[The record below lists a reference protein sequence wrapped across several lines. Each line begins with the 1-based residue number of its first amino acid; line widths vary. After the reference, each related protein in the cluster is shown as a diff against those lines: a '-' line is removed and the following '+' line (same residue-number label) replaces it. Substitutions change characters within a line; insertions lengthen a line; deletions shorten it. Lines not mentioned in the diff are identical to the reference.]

1 MTSNRPVAS
10 LPEPPSGR
18 ALDVREAALTLFA
31 RRGYHGTTMNDIA
44 DLMGLRAPSLYNHIA
59 SKQEILRDI
68 MFRTET
74 ELLAEF
80 HAATDGI
87 DDVTERLHS
96 AVKAFVLHHALHR
109 REALVGRREVAS
121 LEEPAQSHLLQMR
134 REHERAIRAI
144 IEEGRAIARFTVTH
158 PHLASFAMLEMGV
171 SVARWFRD
179 DGPLTAAEVAEQ
191 YGMFAVRMC
200 GCPT

>member
-1 MTSNRPVAS
+1 M
-10 LPEPPSGR
+10 
-18 ALDVREAALTLFA
+18 TLFA
-31 RRGYHGTTMNDIA
+31 QRGYHGTTMNDIA
-44 DLMGLRAPSLYNHIA
+44 KLLGLRAPSLYNHIA

-68 MFRTET
+68 MLQTET

-87 DDVTERLHS
+87 DGVTERLHR

-109 REALVGRREVAS
+109 REALIGNREVAS
-121 LEEPAQSHLLQMR
+121 LEEPARSYLLQMR
-134 REHERAIRAI
+134 RQHERSIRAI
-144 IEEGRAIARFTVTH
+144 IEEGRANARFTLTH

-179 DGPLTAAEVAEQ
+179 DGPLSAEEVAEQ
-191 YGMFAVRMC
+191 YGMLAVQMC
-200 GCPT
+200 GCAAAAPHES